1 MTDAAFAAICA
12 HEHIVDPPSGKRLRI
27 CLDCLSRIIEC
38 DHCDAKL
45 VAGPDVSDS
54 GWTSGGMRCGEVVTR
69 WWTCPGCQRYR

>member
-1 MTDAAFAAICA
+1 VTDAAFAAICA

-45 VAGPDVSDS
+45 VAGPDV
-54 GWTSGGMRCGEVVTR
+54 WVENIE
-69 WWTCPGCQRYR
+69 RYSRYWEGAW